1 MSHIDIHILVMEVDK
16 VCFSTT
22 RVEQDVDYLEH
33 V

>member
-1 MSHIDIHILVMEVDK
+1 MSQIDIHLLTVEGDK